1 MNFRIYLLV
10 LLAISFTKIQGQIDT
25 ALKPIVVDSSIRE
38 VLEDKMLES
47 SKMLEGELRE
57 RSILSRQ
64 NLLFNGLR
72 TEFQKARD
80 YLEPGIDTASY
91 EIGIKKIKEGAQTA
105 FDGIFYNQGT
115 IQTSRNLATSSAL
128 LLGFEKNLE
137 LKKDQIDRTKERLEG
152 FRLRI
157 DSVARDTLLF
167 YLPRDS
173 AEVEEYIQK
182 VASIRSDFGPTEK
195 MLDAYLK
202 KMGATQVRANVMIAN
217 LRLKR
222 EEIRKFQEEL
232 SGLSF
237 KRELANIYGPVGY
250 TRPFEEIIHYS
261 ALKSFLVLIFYIE
274 NQVFQILL
282 LLFVFFLI
290 NRYIKNL
297 KRNIFAAKSS
307 NQTDL
312 TQEAL
317 KSPVLSASVITLAVG
332 QFIFPSPPFVFEA
345 LIWILITIML
355 ARVIWYETS
364 TFWKLSFSFLFL
376 VFLATCALNLVLQA
390 SRLEREFMLIL
401 SSISLVFGIVV
412 VFSGRVTELRQRG
425 IFLFI
430 IVFLVFV
437 AVSIF
442 GNVFGRYNLSKAMFT
457 SGVFNIIIGT
467 YLLWTMHLIN
477 DLFALSAEAYR
488 EDEKKR
494 YYVDFDRIKKETPS
508 YLYYLVFLGWFVLVG
523 RNFYIYEEIAFPI
536 KQFLQTDYAIGSL
549 EFSITD
555 ILVFA
560 GILLISAVS
569 SKLVSYFAGDGE
581 NVNSE
586 DVRGGIGRWVL
597 LIRIVIITCGVLL
610 AFAATGIPLD
620 KVAIIFG
627 ALSVGIGFGLQS
639 LVSNLVSGL
648 IIAFEKP
655 LNIGDVVEIA
665 GQKGKMKSI
674 GFRSSTVTSFD
685 GADVII
691 PNGDLLNNHLINWT
705 LSSKFRRVE
714 LLVGVN
720 YGTNLEEASVI
731 VMEILKADKRIRRSP
746 EPVVYVNEFA
756 ASSIDLRI
764 LFWVHQKIW
773 LQTKSDTMK
782 LVKESFDKAK
792 IEIPYPQIVLN
803 QPKDQVD
810 PASDKMES

>member
-1 MNFRIYLLV
+1 MKFRIFLL
-10 LLAISFTKIQGQIDT
+10 LLFAISFSRVEGQIDT
-25 ALKPIVVDSSIRE
+25 ALMPIVVDTSIRE
-38 VLEDKMLES
+38 VLENKMLES
-47 SKMLEGELRE
+47 SQMLEGELRE
-57 RSILSRQ
+57 RRILSRQ

-80 YLEPGIDTASY
+80 YLGPGIDTAAY
-91 EIGIKKIKEGAQTA
+91 EKGIRQIAEEARTA
-105 FDGIFYNQGT
+105 FDGIFSNTGT

-128 LLGFEKNLE
+128 LLGFEKDLE
-137 LKKDQIDRTKERLEG
+137 FRKEQIDRTKERLEG
-152 FRLRI
+152 FRIRI
-157 DSVARDTLLF
+157 DSVASDTLLF
-167 YLPRDS
+167 YLPKDS
-173 AEVEEYIQK
+173 GAVEEYIQK
-182 VASIRSDFGPTEK
+182 VASIRNDFGPTEK
-195 MLDAYLK
+195 MLDRYLK
-202 KMGATQVRANVMIAN
+202 KISATEVKANVLIAN

-237 KRELANIYGPVGY
+237 ERELANIYGPVGY
-250 TRPFEEIIHYS
+250 VRPFEEIIHHS
-261 ALKSFLVLIFYIE
+261 AIKSFLVLIFYVK
-274 NQVFQILL
+274 NQVFQLLL

-297 KRNIFAAKSS
+297 KSNIYAVRSADQAAM
-307 NQTDL
+307 TLD
-312 TQEAL
+312 AL
-317 KSPVLSASVITLAVG
+317 KSPVLSASIITLTIG
-332 QFIFPSPPFVFEA
+332 QFIFPSPPFVFDA
-345 LIWILITIML
+345 LIWILISIML
-355 ARVIWYETS
+355 ARLIWYEVS
-364 TFWKLSFSFLFL
+364 AFWKLFFSFFFL
-376 VFLATCALNLVLQA
+376 VFLTTCGLNLLLQA
-390 SRLEREFMLIL
+390 SRLEREVMLIL
-401 SSISLVFGIVV
+401 SSLCLVLGIIVI
-412 VFSGRVTELRQRG
+412 FSGRVSELRQRG
-425 IFLFI
+425 VFLFI
-430 IVFLVFV
+430 IVFVLFV
-437 AVSIF
+437 GASIP
-442 GNVFGRYNLSKAMFT
+442 GNVFGRYNLGKALFT
-457 SGVFNIIIGT
+457 SGVFNVMIGIH
-467 YLLWTMHLIN
+467 LLWAMRFIN

-494 YYVDFDRIKKETPS
+494 YYVDFERIKKETPS
-508 YLYYLVFLGWFVLVG
+508 YLYYLVFIGWFVLVG
-523 RNFYIYEEIAFPI
+523 RNFYIYEEIVSPI
-536 KQFLQTDYAIGSL
+536 KQFLQTDYVIGSL

-581 NVNSE
+581 NADSE
-586 DVRGGIGRWVL
+586 DIGGGIGRWVL
-597 LIRIVIITCGVLL
+597 LIRIIIITCGVLL

-665 GQKGKMKSI
+665 GQKGTMKSI

-720 YGTNLEEASVI
+720 YGTNLEEASAI
-731 VMEILKADKRIRRSP
+731 VMEILKSDRRIRRSP
-746 EPVVYVNEFA
+746 EPIVYVNEFA

-782 LVKESFDKAK
+782 LVKESFDKAN
-792 IEIPYPQIVLN
+792 IEIPYPQVVLN
-803 QPKDQVD
+803 QPNDQAD
-810 PASDKMES
+810 SAPDETET